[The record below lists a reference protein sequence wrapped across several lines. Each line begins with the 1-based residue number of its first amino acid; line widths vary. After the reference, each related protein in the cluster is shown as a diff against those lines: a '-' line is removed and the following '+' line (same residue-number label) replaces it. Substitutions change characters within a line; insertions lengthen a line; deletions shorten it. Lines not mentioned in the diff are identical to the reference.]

1 MKTTPVYSSFFQCLY
16 DEDEPVGNLGR
27 GTHYSVL
34 RCAEWRDVT
43 RKSLAVPQVHD
54 FAIIWDED
62 HDIRVIEAV
71 EAIYMADLL
80 SPVQFIGERKG
91 MLTVILAAR
100 FDSYGE
106 GAEAYAAKVTEV
118 VGKLPNGDV
127 WPVEVGLF
135 DRSEI
140 RHQIDLKGLVS
151 DHYHRVETYVRNIDS
166 LWGLGTK
173 PWSPHAHSLATQQIN
188 SRSPLQGPS
197 LPSVPG
203 WVSPAPSASA

>member
-1 MKTTPVYSSFFQCLY
+1 MKTTPVYSSFFHCLY
-16 DEDEPVGNLGR
+16 DEDDPIGNLGR

-34 RCAEWRDVT
+34 RCAERRDVT
-43 RKSLAVPQVHD
+43 RKLLPVPEVHD

-91 MLTVILAAR
+91 MLTVIVAAR

-106 GAEAYAAKVTEV
+106 DAETYAARLSAV
-118 VGKLPNGDV
+118 VGNLPNGDV
-127 WPVEVGLF
+127 WPVEVGTF

-140 RHQIDLKGLVS
+140 RHQIDLKGLVA

-173 PWSPHAHSLATQQIN
+173 PWSPNVHSLATQQIN
-188 SRSPLQGPS
+188 SRSALSG
-197 LPSVPG
+197 L
-203 WVSPAPSASA
+203 SPAPV